1 MFVCN
6 CKSVTEND
14 IKKLRRQ
21 GTSCVRELGSK
32 CGAGTDCG
40 SCVVWLQEIL
50 QTKEAATQTDALA
63 QKAENA
69 DPAAGES

>member
-14 IKKLRRQ
+14 IKKLKGQ
-21 GTSCVRELGSK
+21 GVGNIRELGSR

-40 SCVVWLQEIL
+40 SCVFWLEEIL
-50 QTKEAATQTDALA
+50 QTKNQSSNKDSLAQEAASANPGTGD
-63 QKAENA
+63 
-69 DPAAGES
+69 

>member
-14 IKKLRRQ
+14 IEKLKNQ
-21 GTSCVRELGSK
+21 GIGSVRELGSK

-40 SCVVWLQEIL
+40 SCVFWLEKML
-50 QTKEAATQTDALA
+50 QTKEETPANDSLA
-63 QKAENA
+63 REAETAN
-69 DPAAGES
+69 PGSSE